1 LFVEK
6 PDYFD
11 AAAAAAE
18 AAEPAEVAALWAA
31 PAAAD
36 AALSAALGV
45 AVAGAGAGA
54 AAGAGAGGATTVSSF
69 LLQATRANEATRV
82 AIRSEFF
89 ILVLNQGV
97 EQLRVIVGTLESSS
111 APTQGDETESVC
123 DA

>member
-11 AAAAAAE
+11 AAGAAAE
-18 AAEPAEVAALWAA
+18 AAAPAAVAAALWAA

-36 AALSAALGV
+36 AAVSAALG
-45 AVAGAGAGA
+45 VAGAGAGA

-111 APTQGDETESVC
+111 APTQGDETESVS